1 MILPIILGCIKKEFE
16 CMKRV
21 VGIDATELIKKNSA
35 RFYTVLTILFISCS
49 VLAFIPEF
57 SVIFIPIIIFFSL
70 FFHALL
76 VILIINL
83 HKIYNAA
90 RFLEKLSIFYLRLGI
105 FIAALIL
112 FSVACYFF
120 HIIAYF
126 CLAPEIGMFWCFLF
140 VYTVMGIMW

>member
-16 CMKRV
+16 CMERV
-21 VGIDATELIKKNSA
+21 VGTDATELIKKSSV
-35 RFYTVLTILFISCS
+35 RFYTVLTILFILCS
-49 VLAFIPEF
+49 ALAFIPEF
-57 SVIFIPIIIFFSL
+57 SVIFIPVIILFSL

-83 HKIYNAA
+83 HKIYKAA
-90 RFLEKLSIFYLRLGI
+90 RFLEKPYIFYLRLGI
-105 FIAALIL
+105 FIAVLIL

-126 CLAPEIGMFWCFLF
+126 CLAPEIGIFWCFFF